1 MASTTNRRICSYGPD
16 PRLLETRKLVLQQ
29 AGFIVYSATDLAELE
44 QLAATTPID
53 LFLLCHAFTH
63 ERCQDAVRMV
73 EQICPQPRILIMR
86 AGGDWGE
93 TWLSYPVMNSIDGPE
108 ALLAAV
114 HRILGLP
121 LKTST
126 SSVTPINNR

>member
-1 MASTTNRRICSYGPD
+1 
-16 PRLLETRKLVLQQ
+16 LETRKLVLQQ
-29 AGFIVYSATDLAELE
+29 AGFIVHSATDLAELE

-53 LFLLCHAFTH
+53 LFLLCHEFTH
-63 ERCQDAVRMV
+63 EKCQDAVRMV

-93 TWLSYPVMNSIDGPE
+93 TWLSHPVMNSIGGPR

-114 HRILGLP
+114 RRTLGLP
-121 LKTST
+121 PETSPP
-126 SSVTPINNR
+126 SATPINNR